1 MEFKETQINEPL
13 GAFWGKKKI
22 LNTGEENTQDYEEI
36 ATGAS
41 LKNTKIKFNKIIA
54 TDMIDIKMLCL
65 YPIISWI
72 VRRFNARFSPC
83 VLSIS

>member
-1 MEFKETQINEPL
+1 MELRAVEFKETQINEPL

-41 LKNTKIKFNKIIA
+41 LKTQKSNSTK
-54 TDMIDIKMLCL
+54 
-65 YPIISWI
+65 S
-72 VRRFNARFSPC
+72 
-83 VLSIS
+83 